1 MGSETM
7 IGERIR
13 LRIDDDGLADVRLW
27 RADKMNAL
35 DAAMFHALIE
45 TGERLA
51 RTPSVRAVVLSGEGR
66 AFCAGLDTSRFGQ
79 MADGGGSGSGGP
91 VAGTMGKDIT
101 FRTHGWAN
109 AAQQAAMV
117 WTQVPVPVIA
127 AVHGVAFGG
136 GLQVALG
143 ADMRYVTPDAKM
155 CVMEIKWGLVPDMG
169 GALLMRTLMRS
180 DVMRD
185 LTYTGRIVDGT
196 EAAALGLA
204 TRVCDD
210 PYAVA
215 LETARA
221 MTQRNPHA
229 LRAAK
234 RLLTVSDQGDPA
246 AVLLAESVEQAR
258 LIGSA
263 NQREAVRANL
273 EKRVPL
279 FVDPD

>member
-1 MGSETM
+1 MATETM

-13 LRIDDDGLADVRLW
+13 LRVSDDGVADVRLY

-35 DAAMFHALIE
+35 DVAMFQALID
-45 TGERLA
+45 TGEQLCRM
-51 RTPSVRAVVLSGEGR
+51 PNVRAVVMSGEGR

-79 MADGGGSGSGGP
+79 MATTPSSSGP
-91 VAGTMGKDIT
+91 VAGSMSKDIT
-101 FRTHGWAN
+101 VRTHGWAN
-109 AAQQAAMV
+109 AAQHACMV

-143 ADMRYVTPDAKM
+143 ADLRYVTPDARM

-180 DVMRD
+180 DVIRE
-185 LTYTGRIVDGT
+185 LTYTGRIVNGV
-196 EAAALGLA
+196 EAQALGLA

-210 PYAVA
+210 PYQAA
-215 LETARA
+215 LEAARE
-221 MTQRNPHA
+221 MTLKNPHA

-234 RLLTVSDQGDPA
+234 RLLTVADQQDPA
-246 AVLLAESVEQAR
+246 AILLAESVEQAK
-258 LIGSA
+258 LIGSS
-263 NQREAVRANL
+263 NQAEAVRANL
-273 EKRVPL
+273 EKRAPR
-279 FVDPD
+279 FADPQ